1 MKARERQQIERGRA
15 LGDGGVAEALVALE
29 VEGAEAEDALL
40 GRLVQPPPRVQ
51 LPQVDSLRSCSLSRG
66 AAG

>member
-1 MKARERQQIERGRA
+1 MRKQRARARA
-15 LGDGGVAEALVALE
+15 LGDGGVAELLVALE

-51 LPQVDSLRSCSLSRG
+51 LRWTCYRLTYILSSF
-66 AAG
+66 